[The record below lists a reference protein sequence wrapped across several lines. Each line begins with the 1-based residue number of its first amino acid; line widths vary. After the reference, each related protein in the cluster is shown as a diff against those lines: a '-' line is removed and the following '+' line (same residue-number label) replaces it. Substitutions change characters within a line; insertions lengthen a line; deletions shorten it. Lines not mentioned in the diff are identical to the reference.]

1 MARINLRDT
10 VVRIKDGLDG
20 SAAINMMMGAM
31 AGDATLTIDTVSLN
45 TTVTT
50 KVPVGA
56 RFRVA
61 GETDTDQVHTVTA
74 RTPTDSGPTTAITF
88 SPVLGPG
95 TYSNDAAIEF
105 LPQKIEIKIGDGN
118 ITYTENDEYEYELDR
133 DRLDTVRKGAD
144 QPMQVNID
152 FVYEAITTGTSE
164 SIAPMDAI
172 KRRGSAS
179 EWVSSSDDLCEP
191 YAVDIEVVHT
201 PECGTKQNEVTI
213 FPDFRSESRE
223 VDYGE
228 ATISV
233 QGRCNATEPIVLR
246 GDDDY

>member
-1 MARINLRDT
+1 MARISLRDT

-20 SAAINMMMGAM
+20 VAAINEMGVM
-31 AGDATLTIDTVSLN
+31 AGDNALTINMVALN
-45 TTVTT
+45 TTVATL
-50 KVPVGA
+50 VPVGA

-61 GETDTDQVHTVTA
+61 GESDATAVHTVTA

-88 SPVLGPG
+88 SPVLGAG
-95 TYSNDAAIEF
+95 TYMNGGEIEF
-105 LPQKIEIKIGDGN
+105 LPQRIEIKIGDGN

-133 DRLDTVRKGAD
+133 DRLDTVRKGPD
-144 QPMQVNID
+144 QPMQVSID

-201 PECGTKQNEVTI
+201 PVCGSKQNEVTI
-213 FPDFRSESRE
+213 FPDFRAESKE
-223 VDYGE
+223 VDFGE

-233 QGRCNATEPIVLR
+233 SGRCNATEPIVLR
-246 GDDDY
+246 GDNSY